1 MIITFVR
8 GLPGSGKSTFARS
21 IMEKTGAILIE
32 PDMFLINNYEY
43 RYTPERWEQA
53 KILAQR
59 IVEGIAQRQHADI
72 IYADVLPRVNDV
84 DSIVRDLQW
93 YGVTA
98 RYFVWE
104 MPRIT
109 REESI
114 ARNRHNVRPEDIDQ
128 MIRDWEPYP
137 GAIHTSAKDM
147 IVLGRRQRT
156 TLADCVLLGCS
167 RRRCPLRSWLCAWHL
182 RRKHTQYPTICR

>member
-32 PDMFLINNYEY
+32 PDMFLTNNYEY

-72 IYADVLPRVNDV
+72 IYADVLPRINDV

-93 YGVTA
+93 YGVKA
-98 RYFVWE
+98 KYFVWE

-137 GAIHTSAKDM
+137 GAIHTSAKDLM
-147 IVLGRRQRT
+147 EESIREFAPETFIPVTEKSLNARFLECFSHVCLDQGKGAQ
-156 TLADCVLLGCS
+156 S
-167 RRRCPLRSWLCAWHL
+167 
-182 RRKHTQYPTICR
+182 